1 MISRRTVAFIIAL
14 AMTPLPALAD
24 EHEAQKPGI
33 VSVTGEGTAHVVPD
47 MAVIN
52 LSVLRQDKT
61 ARAALDANN
70 SAMAEVLA
78 AMSSAGIEQRDL
90 QTSNFSIDP
99 EYFYPDR
106 TDNKPV
112 TPKIIGYRVSNSLT
126 VRVRDLDKLGS
137 ILDKSVTLGVN
148 QGGQIMFTN
157 DDPSAAITRARTAAM
172 QDAVSKATTLTDAAG
187 VGLGR
192 IANISEQ
199 HRNPSPAPLM
209 RAEMAMKS
217 SADASVPVATG
228 ENQYRVSVNVTFELN
243 Q

>member
-1 MISRRTVAFIIAL
+1 M
-14 AMTPLPALAD
+14 
-24 EHEAQKPGI
+24 
-33 VSVTGEGTAHVVPD
+33 TGEGTANVVPD

-52 LSVLRQDKT
+52 MTVLRQDKT

-99 EYFYPDR
+99 EYLYPER
-106 TDNKPV
+106 TNNQPV

-157 DDPSAAITRARTAAM
+157 DDPSAAITKARTAAM

-192 IANISEQ
+192 IVNISEQ
-199 HRNPSPAPLM
+199 HRNPSPGPLM

-217 SADASVPVATG
+217 SADAAVPVATG